1 MKGGKTM
8 EIRKIQPSDKEFWLS
23 LDRHLGDEGFDRKVR
38 DGMGY
43 VLLKDGVPSGV
54 LRYSLFWDNTP
65 FCNLLY
71 IAEACQGTG
80 CGRALMVRWEE
91 DMKTLGYGMVMTSTQ
106 VDESA
111 QHFYRKLGYR
121 DAGGFVVH
129 VPGYEQPMELI
140 MIKGL

>member
-1 MKGGKTM
+1 MNITHASAEHFPKLHQLDSHIAETELRSLIAQKRILILEDNGDLHG
-8 EIRKIQPSDKEFWLS
+8 WL
-23 LDRHLGDEGFDRKVR
+23 RWN
-38 DGMGY
+38 
-43 VLLKDGVPSGV
+43 
-54 LRYSLFWDNTP
+54 LFWDNTP

-71 IAEACQGTG
+71 IAEACQGIG

-106 VDESA
+106 VDEFA

>member
-1 MKGGKTM
+1 M
-8 EIRKIQPSDKEFWLS
+8 EIRKIQPSDKKFWLS
-23 LDRHLGDEGFDRKVR
+23 LDRHLGDDGFDRKVR

-43 VLLKDGVPSGV
+43 VLLKDGVLSGV